1 MNAPHPVLHRPFVL
15 RIWHGF
21 ESLPRRAQLR
31 EALATLRRTHAV
43 DFRFAT
49 APELGDDENDVSHA
63 HCVALDASIPPEAL
77 AAQLAAIAADGQP
90 LVLVGD
96 AAHPVAQRACA
107 QGCAITVPADA
118 PEALADAVRAL
129 ANDPMRASLMGLR
142 ARTLTKEGS
151 EE

>member
-1 MNAPHPVLHRPFVL
+1 MNAPHPILHRPFVL

-31 EALATLRRTHAV
+31 AALETLRRTHAV

-63 HCVALDASIPPEAL
+63 HCVALDASVPPA
-77 AAQLAAIAADGQP
+77 
-90 LVLVGD
+90 
-96 AAHPVAQRACA
+96 
-107 QGCAITVPADA
+107 
-118 PEALADAVRAL
+118 ALADAVRAL

-142 ARTLTKEGS
+142 ARRLREDPARPS
-151 EE
+151 IPEHRLLVHE